1 MLASEILSGSK
12 LQSYI
17 HDILVT
23 ITYRGRLYKFQVFFK
38 RHQYLPN
45 NQTIHNLCGG
55 VMEGDVLLVACGKK
69 VTVRNMRSGIEDR
82 VADLAIQRFVYV
94 CVLVVTRLTSMP
106 G

>member
-1 MLASEILSGSK
+1 
-12 LQSYI
+12 
-17 HDILVT
+17 
-23 ITYRGRLYKFQVFFK
+23 
-38 RHQYLPN
+38 
-45 NQTIHNLCGG
+45 
-55 VMEGDVLLVACGKK
+55 MEGDVLLVACGKK